1 LVSEE
6 AWRRYLAREMAVKS
20 MAEWEKVFKIIDIM
34 SGLD

>member
-6 AWRRYLAREMAVKS
+6 ARRRYLAREMVVKN

-34 SGLD
+34 PGLD